1 MSGKGLVMSKV
12 HLCFMWGH
20 IECARL
26 QMNEFCKTL
35 RRKAVPYDVYSNG
48 VQFAGSR
55 EMVFN
60 ILKDYLPDESSLA
73 FAVQQTERPAASN
86 PLVMIP
92 IGVVRSPF
100 VLPGDVDSRLKVEAA
115 IEVDPLLTDAAQG
128 MVVGD
133 RYQVL
138 FCFHRSEQY
147 DLLQHPRGDQS
158 RVKRGVFALRSPH
171 RPNGIGMT
179 EVVLLAVEG
188 NVLRVSGLDAID
200 GSPVLDIKPVS
211 HGTSL
216 T

>member
-1 MSGKGLVMSKV
+1 MPAEV
-12 HLCFMWGH
+12 HLRFDWGH
-20 IECARL
+20 NERARL
-26 QMNEFCKTL
+26 QKDKFCEML
-35 RRKAVPYDVYSNG
+35 RRRAIPCEGYSNG

-60 ILKDYLPDESSLA
+60 ILEDELPEGDGAGSSLA
-73 FAVQQTERPAASN
+73 FAVQLAGHPAESK

-92 IGVVRSPF
+92 IGVVHSPF
-100 VLPGDVDSRLKVEAA
+100 AAPVDVDSLLQVEAE
-115 IEVDPLLTDAAQG
+115 IELDPALTDATQG

-138 FCFHRSEQY
+138 FCFHRSGQF
-147 DLLQHPRGDQS
+147 DLLQHPRGDRS
-158 RVKRGVFALRSPH
+158 RTKRGVFALRSPH

-188 NVLRVSGLDAID
+188 KRLRVSGLDAIE
-200 GSPVLDIKPVS
+200 GTPVLDIKPVS

-216 T
+216 S